1 MLDRTAELYQ
11 LDSAHGFA
19 PQALLE
25 RLLAPDEI
33 AAVVAWLC
41 SPDSSALTGSIVNAD
56 GGLTT

>member
-11 LDSAHGFA
+11 LDGAHGFA

-25 RLLAPDEI
+25 RLLSPDEI
-33 AAVVAWLC
+33 AAAIAWLC
-41 SPDSSALTGSIVNAD
+41 SPDSSALTGSVVHAD